1 MRATIASTPSTS
13 ASTRGDAIGRARA
26 RWRRAMDARAMATRA
41 RDEDAGAR
49 ARTRTRGIARATTAG
64 DAGNARRGERA
75 RAAAWGER
83 GRDEGGDD
91 ARDGTATRGRR
102 GERGGRRGRGVERG
116 FDAWEHLT
124 ATGRTMDPMEEA
136 HEIEDDGWA
145 SPFDEENDAFVGTP
159 ERAAALDEEIRS
171 VKPQGFQSVGSQSRD
186 SGKVTYGLRPLYG
199 KLLTKKIKELG
210 DARRLDAV
218 FDLLEMSAIP
228 TTPKG
233 RKITMGAVIGACVK
247 CNELDTAYKLLSK
260 LDGVSECGAGAP
272 AYSAL
277 MLGYARQGRLTE
289 ALGLLEQ
296 WEKGRGPKDGK
307 FGVGKRGNI
316 ILRGSWKWSKDDV
329 PKYGKRDDMGTQWHP
344 KRTAT
349 TRMLFA
355 ALDACA
361 TNGDV
366 RQTRKFMKRITT
378 WEGRVRGGD
387 NFNEDEYIWNALVK
401 ACARS
406 QDALGCLNI
415 LPEMSKAGVEPT
427 RVTYNI
433 TISACAKAG
442 RPDWCRALLRRMDRI
457 KDANV
462 HPNEIS
468 YTTTLVAE
476 TAAARDIVGGEFAG
490 GVDVVKDLWSR
501 FIAKG
506 VKQDGIVVGAFV
518 NAFVAYGDIDT
529 ALTALDFGY
538 EKKMYISPSV
548 YFSAMRLLATN
559 GDEQGVR
566 KLSSKLQRKNK
577 SGEIKAECD
586 MFEAEA
592 CAAAGNVEGARAAI
606 FRVQNGNEEAA
617 ARVFR
622 DRSSGVLVA
631 LFVQEVLECDAN
643 FDNAAQSFD
652 EEDDDGAQ
660 EFDPLD
666 DDVVL
671 NHNGSLCR
679 WEKPDVWS
687 VTQALDL
694 LDGAWSYDEFD
705 EQGIGASPAPPP
717 RGGWANAVQVGAV
730 EPLLFKKGVAPGE
743 PIASVL
749 PNVGECMRRGDI
761 VRRSD
766 SVADALESLGANVNA
781 VVIDDETG
789 IPVGTFR
796 RADGCV
802 GTDITVGQ
810 VMSAAPERLSLDET
824 TVGDVAMMC
833 VRDSAALIAVVDEQ
847 GCIVGALRQ
856 DDVLTNARVNGDDAS
871 PR

>member
-1 MRATIASTPSTS
+1 
-13 ASTRGDAIGRARA
+13 
-26 RWRRAMDARAMATRA
+26 
-41 RDEDAGAR
+41 
-49 ARTRTRGIARATTAG
+49 
-64 DAGNARRGERA
+64 
-75 RAAAWGER
+75 
-83 GRDEGGDD
+83 
-91 ARDGTATRGRR
+91 
-102 GERGGRRGRGVERG
+102 
-116 FDAWEHLT
+116 
-124 ATGRTMDPMEEA
+124 MDPMEEA

-199 KLLTKKIKELG
+199 KVLTKKIKELG

-247 CNELDTAYKLLSK
+247 CNELDTAYKLLMK

-316 ILRGSWKWSKDDV
+316 VLRGSWKWSKDDV

-366 RQTRKFMKRITT
+366 RRTRKFMKRITT

-548 YFSAMRLLATN
+548 YFTAMRLLASN
-559 GDEQGVR
+559 ADVDGLRRLSE
-566 KLSSKLQRKNK
+566 KLRAKNK
-577 SGEIKAECD
+577 TPEIAAECD

-606 FRVQNGNEEAA
+606 FRVQNGSEATA
-617 ARVFR
+617 AKVFR
-622 DRSSGVLVA
+622 ERSSGVLVA
-631 LFVQEVLECDAN
+631 LFVQEVLECEL
-643 FDNAAQSFD
+643 NARGDDGGESFD
-652 EEDDDGAQ
+652 EEDEDEDGTL
-660 EFDPLD
+660 ETFD
-666 DDVVL
+666 DDMIL

-694 LDGAWSYDEFD
+694 LDGAWSFDEFD

-717 RGGWANAVQVGAV
+717 RGGWANAVADGNVD
-730 EPLLFKKGVAPGE
+730 PLLFKNGVEPSE
-743 PIASVL
+743 PIDSVL
-749 PNVGECMRRGDI
+749 PNVGECLRRGDI

-766 SVADALESLGANVNA
+766 SVQDALESLRDNLKA
-781 VVIDDETG
+781 VVIDDDTG

-796 RADGCV
+796 RADGAAV
-802 GTDITVGQ
+802 ESSVTVGQ
-810 VMSAAPERLSLDET
+810 VMSAAPERLSLDDT

-833 VRDSAALIAVVDEQ
+833 VRDSATLIAIVDEQ
-847 GCIVGALRQ
+847 GRIVGTLRQ
-856 DDVLTNARVNGDDAS
+856 DDILVPARWAEGDSAS

>member
-1 MRATIASTPSTS
+1 
-13 ASTRGDAIGRARA
+13 
-26 RWRRAMDARAMATRA
+26 
-41 RDEDAGAR
+41 
-49 ARTRTRGIARATTAG
+49 
-64 DAGNARRGERA
+64 
-75 RAAAWGER
+75 
-83 GRDEGGDD
+83 
-91 ARDGTATRGRR
+91 
-102 GERGGRRGRGVERG
+102 
-116 FDAWEHLT
+116 
-124 ATGRTMDPMEEA
+124 
-136 HEIEDDGWA
+136 
-145 SPFDEENDAFVGTP
+145 
-159 ERAAALDEEIRS
+159 
-171 VKPQGFQSVGSQSRD
+171 
-186 SGKVTYGLRPLYG
+186 
-199 KLLTKKIKELG
+199 
-210 DARRLDAV
+210 
-218 FDLLEMSAIP
+218 
-228 TTPKG
+228 
-233 RKITMGAVIGACVK
+233 
-247 CNELDTAYKLLSK
+247 
-260 LDGVSECGAGAP
+260 
-272 AYSAL
+272 
-277 MLGYARQGRLTE
+277 
-289 ALGLLEQ
+289 
-296 WEKGRGPKDGK
+296 
-307 FGVGKRGNI
+307 
-316 ILRGSWKWSKDDV
+316 
-329 PKYGKRDDMGTQWHP
+329 
-344 KRTAT
+344 
-349 TRMLFA
+349 
-355 ALDACA
+355 
-361 TNGDV
+361 
-366 RQTRKFMKRITT
+366 
-378 WEGRVRGGD
+378 
-387 NFNEDEYIWNALVK
+387 
-401 ACARS
+401 
-406 QDALGCLNI
+406 
-415 LPEMSKAGVEPT
+415 
-427 RVTYNI
+427 
-433 TISACAKAG
+433 
-442 RPDWCRALLRRMDRI
+442 
-457 KDANV
+457 
-462 HPNEIS
+462 
-468 YTTTLVAE
+468 
-476 TAAARDIVGGEFAG
+476 
-490 GVDVVKDLWSR
+490 
-501 FIAKG
+501 

-559 GDEQGVR
+559 GDEQGIR